1 MGESVAA
8 GDPARGAA
16 GATMTDCCDS
26 AACEIEKLQ
35 TRQISTLRIVFGINT
50 AMFVVEL
57 VTGMLAG
64 SVSLVAD
71 SLDMLGDALAYGLSL
86 YVVRRSARWK
96 ARSATRRRRASGC
109 AQQHGSRRRAAEQAS
124 P

>member
-1 MGESVAA
+1 MSRRVA
-8 GDPARGAA
+8 GDPIRGAA
-16 GATMTDCCDS
+16 GATLSDCCDS
-26 AACEIEKLQ
+26 AASEVEELR

-71 SLDMLGDALAYGLSL
+71 SLDMLGDALAY
-86 YVVRRSARWK
+86 
-96 ARSATRRRRASGC
+96 
-109 AQQHGSRRRAAEQAS
+109 
-124 P
+124 